1 MPNQS
6 LKLAP
11 GPIVSDST
19 RTRKWIHALRAFA
32 AVAWA
37 ARVART
43 CRCKR
48 ELRVFKFDP
57 QS

>member
-11 GPIVSDST
+11 GPIVSDSM
-19 RTRKWIHALRAFA
+19 RARKWVRALRAF
-32 AVAWA
+32 VAWA
-37 ARVART
+37 ARVAKT